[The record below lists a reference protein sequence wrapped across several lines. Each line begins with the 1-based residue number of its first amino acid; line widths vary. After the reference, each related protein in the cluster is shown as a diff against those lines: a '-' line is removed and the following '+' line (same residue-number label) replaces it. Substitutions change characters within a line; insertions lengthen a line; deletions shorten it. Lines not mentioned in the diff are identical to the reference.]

1 MNKNVNASLQ
11 VLSSGGTLHLN
22 EIVDRAIE
30 VIVRSGHECRVCPFN
45 AAKSV
50 FETAQ

>member
-1 MNKNVNASLQ
+1 MNKNANASLQ
-11 VLSSGGTLHLN
+11 VLSSGGTLHLY

-30 VIVRSGHECRVCPFN
+30 INVRSGHECRVCSFN
-45 AAKSV
+45 TAKSV